1 MINLGFI
8 HGRFQPFHNDHLKY
22 VQAGF
27 ERCRHLVVGIS
38 NPDPI
43 LSAEEGSDP
52 GRIDP
57 FKNPFTYFERL
68 EMVRSSLREKGVYDS
83 QFTIVPFPVSFP
95 ELYKF
100 YIPEAAVFFMT
111 IYDAWGR
118 HKKKMFEDA
127 GRTVDVMWERPL
139 KDKGLSASEV
149 RKSMA
154 VGAAW
159 QYMVPEGVADVILRV
174 GGEARVRKLA
184 SKIE

>member
-1 MINLGFI
+1 
-8 HGRFQPFHNDHLKY
+8 
-22 VQAGF
+22 
-27 ERCRHLVVGIS
+27 
-38 NPDPI
+38 
-43 LSAEEGSDP
+43 
-52 GRIDP
+52 
-57 FKNPFTYFERL
+57 
-68 EMVRSSLREKGVYDS
+68 
-83 QFTIVPFPVSFP
+83 
-95 ELYKF
+95 
-100 YIPEAAVFFMT
+100 MT

-154 VGAAW
+154 VGVAW